1 MKSQKFRMLEFYGRF
16 LGLTLGDLQNIK
28 RFMRPA
34 NDDELLEILNVMCIN
49 RVLGG
54 RK

>member
-16 LGLTLGDLQNIK
+16 LGLTLWDLQNIK
-28 RFMRPA
+28 IFMRQA